1 MRLSYSHRPCSQI
14 KTTQTSLPRYI
25 GSNEDAF
32 TNVGNNSN
40 LISAIS
46 DFSIAVD
53 GNNQYR
59 PIAIYNPT
67 AEYCLIDMNSYMN
80 HNRVDTIVNWKDKFG
95 NIHTFELNPGNA
107 ASVKI
112 MFRREDFNTTA

>member
-1 MRLSYSHRPCSQI
+1 
-14 KTTQTSLPRYI
+14 LPRNI

-32 TNVGNNSN
+32 ANVGNNSN

-59 PIAIYNPT
+59 PMVIYNPN
-67 AEYCLIDMNSYMN
+67 AEYRLIDMNSYMN
-80 HNRVDTIVNWKDKFG
+80 LNRVDIIVHWKDKFG
-95 NIHTFELNPGNA
+95 NIHPFELNPRNA
-107 ASVKI
+107 AGVKI
-112 MFRREDFNTTA
+112 MFRRKDFNTTA